1 MPKKSQ
7 SLKNMKGGL
16 GGPEH
21 AIQVYGASHDHHAV
35 SGSNVIAM
43 NQVKGGKLNVLMP
56 AVVGGAKNGGNILTD
71 IAVPATLMVVNQTYK
86 KRKGGKKQ
94 LKSKKN
100 QRSVKN
106 RTRSYRKK

>member
-7 SLKNMKGGL
+7 TLKKMKGGL
-16 GGPEH
+16 GAAEH
-21 AIQVYGASHDHHAV
+21 AIQVYGPSHAQHAV

-43 NQVKGGKLNVLMP
+43 NEVKGGKLNVLMP

-71 IAVPATLMVVNQTYK
+71 IAVPASLMVVNQVYK
-86 KRKGGKKQ
+86 KKGGKKQ